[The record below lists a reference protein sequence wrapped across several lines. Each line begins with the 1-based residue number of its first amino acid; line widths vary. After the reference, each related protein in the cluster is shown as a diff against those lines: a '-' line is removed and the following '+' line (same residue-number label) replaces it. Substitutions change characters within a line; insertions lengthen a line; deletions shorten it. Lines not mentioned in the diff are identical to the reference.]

1 MLFVVCHSLAVHK
14 GNGVHNKVTMQVL
27 RVQVRCYYDLKAVA
41 PYTLGKLHSDL
52 LSKVGIDI
60 RLVLEAQIAVIGLDA
75 VLLVELFL
83 DRHKLVTGS

>member
-1 MLFVVCHSLAVHK
+1 
-14 GNGVHNKVTMQVL
+14 MQVL
-27 RVQVRCYYDLKAVA
+27 RVQVRCYHDLKAVA
-41 PYTLGKLHSDL
+41 PHTLGKFHSDF
-52 LSKVGIDI
+52 LSKVGIDV